1 MPAAAGISPA
11 YPMGD
16 VRTLPNQMTDPDAID
31 PIPNAIFF
39 NWVTIFVL
47 GFGNLAALD
56 FQARVW
62 VTPHISPTA
71 LPHLTPPSHTALD
84 VQARVFSAKGPKTA
98 VAGCIMGGIISWIIG
113 MLFSNVS
120 GAARALYGPSSPY
133 AEFVADSCS
142 KEITVIGCF
151 DHASDCG
158 ATVLNG
164 VPTCGEWKPDE
175 YAPIRTRPGRGSG
188 GARPATPPAHPHP
201 APPPATPGTRRSGC

>member
-56 FQARVW
+56 FQARV
-62 VTPHISPTA
+62 
-71 LPHLTPPSHTALD
+71 
-84 VQARVFSAKGPKTA
+84 FSAKGPKTA
-98 VAGCIMGGIISWIIG
+98 VVGCILGGIISWIIG

-120 GAARALYGPSSPY
+120 GAARAPQLLGLGD
-133 AEFVADSCS
+133 VHTS
-142 KEITVIGCF
+142 K
-151 DHASDCG
+151 
-158 ATVLNG
+158 
-164 VPTCGEWKPDE
+164 
-175 YAPIRTRPGRGSG
+175 
-188 GARPATPPAHPHP
+188 
-201 APPPATPGTRRSGC
+201 GTHDVHDA